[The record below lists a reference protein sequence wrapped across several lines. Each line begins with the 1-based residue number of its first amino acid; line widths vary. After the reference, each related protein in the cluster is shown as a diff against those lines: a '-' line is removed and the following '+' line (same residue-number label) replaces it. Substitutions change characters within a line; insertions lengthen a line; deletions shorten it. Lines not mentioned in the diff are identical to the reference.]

1 MNRPE
6 PDMERLRAQAD
17 RLLAD
22 PRLARAVLAHCS
34 HLPTPAPAPGPELT
48 RVHPD
53 DQMLLHS
60 LKAHGDV
67 NASVGQY
74 FNVALQQ
81 HFAAGQVIDAAF
93 PEAQD
98 LSILD
103 FACGFGRLIRFLTLS
118 RPTADIWASEIQPGA
133 LSFVRREYGVSVIP
147 SCAYPPDFH
156 VDRRFDFVWVASLF
170 SHLPDGL
177 FRDWLES
184 LWSLL
189 SPRGVLCFSV
199 HDESL
204 LPEGLTLPA
213 SGIHFSPDS
222 ENRDLSPSIYGVSH
236 VSEGYVERV
245 VESACGD
252 GHPIYRIPRGLAHEQ
267 DLYVVPRTAGRD
279 LSGLSDFR
287 RGAWGWTQERALSGD
302 GELYLSGWAASL
314 DDGALPRVRIRLDD
328 EWISCPTGVERRDV
342 GRYFND
348 PRLDHCGWRFQHRL
362 GPERADTWVEVSAT
376 SGRGERTLLYVGTL
390 DNPAHLRPRPG
401 AGIRRWL
408 ARMARKPGNG
418 GLADG

>member
-1 MNRPE
+1 MNQPE

-22 PRLARAVLAHCS
+22 PRLARAVLEHCS
-34 HLPTPAPAPGPELT
+34 HLPARTPSPGPELT

-60 LKAHGDV
+60 LKAHGEV

-93 PEAQD
+93 PGEKGLA
-98 LSILD
+98 ILD
-103 FACGFGRLIRFLTLS
+103 FACGYGRLIRFLTLS
-118 RPTADIWASEIQPGA
+118 RPSADIWASEIQPGA
-133 LSFVRREYGVSVIP
+133 LSFVRREYGVSAIP
-147 SCAYPPDFH
+147 SCADPADFH
-156 VDRRFDFVWVASLF
+156 ADQRFDFIWAASLF
-170 SHLPDGL
+170 SHLPDEL
-177 FRDWLES
+177 FRAWLKK

-199 HDESL
+199 HDASL
-204 LPEGLTLPA
+204 LPEGLSLPE

-222 ENRDLSPSIYGVSH
+222 ENRGLSSSIYGVSH
-236 VSEGYVERV
+236 VSERYVKQVIER
-245 VESACGD
+245 ACGD

-279 LSGLSDFR
+279 LSGLLDFR

-314 DDGALPRVRIRLDD
+314 DDGALPRVWIRLDD

-348 PRLDHCGWRFQHRL
+348 PRLDHCGWRFEHRL
-362 GPERADTWVEVSAT
+362 GGRQSTTWVEVSAA
-376 SGRGERTLLYVGTL
+376 SERGEPTLLYVGTL
-390 DNPAHLRPRPG
+390 ENPAHARQRPG
-401 AGIRRWL
+401 AGVGR
-408 ARMARKPGNG
+408 
-418 GLADG
+418 